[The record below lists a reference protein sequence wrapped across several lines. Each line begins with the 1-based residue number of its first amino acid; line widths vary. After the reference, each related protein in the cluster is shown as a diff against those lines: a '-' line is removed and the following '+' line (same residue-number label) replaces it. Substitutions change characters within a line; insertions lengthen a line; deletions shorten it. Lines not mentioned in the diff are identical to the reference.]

1 MIPFAIDATHGEARA
16 GRLLLPRGEV
26 ATPCFMPVGTRGAVR
41 TLDSDDLA
49 SLGAGIILGN
59 TYHLM
64 LRPGHDLIARRGG
77 LHGFIGWG
85 GSILTDSGGFQI
97 MSLNAKVSDEGVEF
111 SSVYDGSRLWMTPET
126 AVEAQ
131 NAIGSDIQMALD
143 VCPELPA
150 SPEVIREA
158 LDRTTAW
165 AKRAR
170 EAFLQSLELQSLE
183 TESSPQSETS
193 RLRKTESQIS
203 PHREGSASLSP
214 ETEIT
219 QSNAASTAHARYQFG
234 ILQGG
239 TSEELRR
246 ESALSTTEIGFDGY
260 ALGGLSVG
268 EDRSERLPAIAA
280 ACANLPEEQP
290 RYLMGVGDP
299 LSLIEAI
306 SAGVDM
312 FDCVLPTRLARHGT
326 ALTSQ
331 GRLNLKNSS
340 HAEDDTPID
349 PDFPES
355 PAASYSRA
363 YLRHLLMV
371 KEPTAAR
378 ILTLHNLAWLLHLME
393 EARRAIADGS
403 LARLHQKIVQTWQ

>member
-1 MIPFAIDATHGEARA
+1 MIPFAVDAACGEARA

-41 TLDSDDLA
+41 TLDSGDLA

-64 LRPGHDLIARRGG
+64 LRPGHEMIARRGG
-77 LHGFIGWG
+77 LHSFIGWD

-126 AVEAQ
+126 AVAAQ

-150 SPEVIREA
+150 SPAVVREA

-170 EAFLQSLELQSLE
+170 QAFLRSLE
-183 TESSPQSETS
+183 TERAPQSETGRS
-193 RLRKTESQIS
+193 RKTEPQSSPRSQ
-203 PHREGSASLSP
+203 GSSSLSY
-214 ETEIT
+214 ETETT
-219 QSNAASTAHARYQFG
+219 QSNAARGTHPRYQFG

-246 ESALSTTEIGFDGY
+246 ESALRTTEIGFDGY

-280 ACANLPEEQP
+280 ACANLPEDQP

-306 SAGVDM
+306 SAGIDM

-349 PDFPES
+349 PNFPES
-355 PAASYSRA
+355 PASSYSRA

-378 ILTLHNLAWLLHLME
+378 ILTLHNLAWLLRLME
-393 EARRAIADGS
+393 QARRAIADGS
-403 LARLHQKIVQTWQ
+403 LARLHQKIAQTWQ

>member
-1 MIPFAIDATHGEARA
+1 MIPFAVDAACGEARA

-41 TLDSDDLA
+41 TLDSGDLA

-77 LHGFIGWG
+77 LHSFIGWG

-126 AVEAQ
+126 AVAAQ

-150 SPEVIREA
+150 SPAVIREA

-170 EAFLQSLELQSLE
+170 EAFLRSLETQLLE
-183 TESSPQSETS
+183 TESAPHSETG
-193 RLRKTESQIS
+193 RLRKAESQSS
-203 PHREGSASLSP
+203 PRSQVSASLSY
-214 ETEIT
+214 ETET
-219 QSNAASTAHARYQFG
+219 MQSNTASGTHTRYQFG

-246 ESALSTTEIGFDGY
+246 ESALRTTEIGFDGY

-268 EDRSERLPAIAA
+268 EDRSERLPAMAA
-280 ACANLPEEQP
+280 ACANLPEDQP

-306 SAGVDM
+306 SAGIDM

-331 GRLNLKNSS
+331 GRLNLKNLS

-355 PAASYSRA
+355 PASSYSRA

-378 ILTLHNLAWLLHLME
+378 ILTLHNLAWLLRFME
-393 EARRAIADGS
+393 QARRAIVDKS
-403 LARLHQKIVQTWQ
+403 LARLHQKIAQTWQ

>member
-1 MIPFAIDATHGEARA
+1 MIPFAVDATCGEARA
-16 GRLLLPRGEV
+16 GRLLMPRGEV

-77 LHGFIGWG
+77 LHSFIGWD

-126 AVEAQ
+126 AVAAQ

-150 SPEVIREA
+150 SPAVVREA
-158 LDRTTAW
+158 LVRTTAW
-165 AKRAR
+165 ARRAR
-170 EAFLQSLELQSLE
+170 EAFLRSLELESTTHRETSSPGETKPKDKSE
-183 TESSPQSETS
+183 TET
-193 RLRKTESQIS
+193 
-203 PHREGSASLSP
+203 
-214 ETEIT
+214 T
-219 QSNAASTAHARYQFG
+219 QSNVSDTHPRYQFG

-246 ESALSTTEIGFDGY
+246 ESALRIVEIGFDGY

-280 ACANLPEEQP
+280 ACANLPKEQP

-299 LSLIEAI
+299 LSIIEAI
-306 SAGVDM
+306 SAGIDM

-355 PAASYSRA
+355 PASNYSRS

-378 ILTLHNLAWLLHLME
+378 ILTLHNLAWLLRLME
-393 EARRAIADGS
+393 EARRAIAEES
-403 LARLHQKIVQTWQ
+403 LVQLHQKIAQIWH

>member
-1 MIPFAIDATHGEARA
+1 MIPFAVDATCGEARA
-16 GRLLLPRGEV
+16 GRLLMPRGEV

-126 AVEAQ
+126 AVQAQ

-150 SPEVIREA
+150 SPAVIREA

-170 EAFLQSLELQSLE
+170 EAFLRSLELQSLE
-183 TESSPQSETS
+183 MESTLHREMS
-193 RLRKTESQIS
+193 RLRETEPQNS
-203 PHREGSASLSP
+203 PHSQGSASLSY
-214 ETEIT
+214 ETETT
-219 QSNAASTAHARYQFG
+219 QSNVSDTHPRYQFG

-246 ESALSTTEIGFDGY
+246 ESALRIVEIGFDGY

-280 ACANLPEEQP
+280 ACANLPKEQP

-299 LSLIEAI
+299 LSIIEAI
-306 SAGVDM
+306 SAGIDM

-355 PAASYSRA
+355 PASNYSRS

-378 ILTLHNLAWLLHLME
+378 ILTLHNLAWLLRLME
-393 EARRAIADGS
+393 EARRAIAEES
-403 LARLHQKIVQTWQ
+403 LAQLHQKIAQIWH

>member
-64 LRPGHDLIARRGG
+64 LRPGHEMIARRGG
-77 LHGFIGWG
+77 LHNFIGWD

-170 EAFLQSLELQSLE
+170 EAFLRSRELQSLE
-183 TESSPQSETS
+183 TESAPQSETS

-203 PHREGSASLSP
+203 PHAA
-214 ETEIT
+214 T
-219 QSNAASTAHARYQFG
+219 QSNAASSTHPRYQFG

-246 ESALSTTEIGFDGY
+246 ESALRTTEIGFDGY

-280 ACANLPEEQP
+280 ACANLPEDQP

-299 LSLIEAI
+299 LSIIEAI

-355 PAASYSRA
+355 PAANYSRA

-378 ILTLHNLAWLLHLME
+378 ILTLHNLAWLLRFME
-393 EARRAIADGS
+393 QARRAIADGS
-403 LARLHQKIVQTWQ
+403 LARLQQKIAQTWQ

>member
-1 MIPFAIDATHGEARA
+1 MIPFAVDATFGEARA
-16 GRLLLPRGEV
+16 GRLLLARGEV

-41 TLDSDDLA
+41 TLDSSDLA
-49 SLGAGIILGN
+49 SLGAAIILGN

-64 LRPGHDLIARRGG
+64 LRPGHELIARRGG
-77 LHGFIGWG
+77 LHRFIGWD

-97 MSLNAKVSDEGVEF
+97 MSLNAKVSDDGVEF
-111 SSVYDGSRLWMTPET
+111 SSVYDGSRFWMTPET
-126 AVEAQ
+126 AVAAQ

-170 EAFLQSLELQSLE
+170 EAFLQSLETESTLQS
-183 TESSPQSETS
+183 
-193 RLRKTESQIS
+193 KTAPSD
-203 PHREGSASLSP
+203 
-214 ETEIT
+214 
-219 QSNAASTAHARYQFG
+219 AANIAARYQFG

-246 ESALSTTEIGFDGY
+246 ESALRTTEIGFDGY

-280 ACANLPEEQP
+280 ACANLPQDQP

-331 GRLNLKNSS
+331 GRLNLKNSA
-340 HAEDDTPID
+340 HTEDDTPID

-355 PAASYSRA
+355 PASSCSRA

-378 ILTLHNLAWLLHLME
+378 ILTLHNLAWLLRLME
-393 EARRAIADGS
+393 QARQAIADGS
-403 LARLHQKIVQTWQ
+403 LAQLRQKIAQTWH

>member
-1 MIPFAIDATHGEARA
+1 MIPFAVDAACGEARA
-16 GRLLLPRGEV
+16 GRLLLPRGKV

-77 LHGFIGWG
+77 LHSFIGWG

-126 AVEAQ
+126 AVQAQ

-150 SPEVIREA
+150 SPEVVREA

-170 EAFLQSLELQSLE
+170 QAFLQSLETQSLE
-183 TESSPQSETS
+183 TQP
-193 RLRKTESQIS
+193 
-203 PHREGSASLSP
+203 P
-214 ETEIT
+214 ETETT
-219 QSNAASTAHARYQFG
+219 QSNAACGTHPRYQFG

-246 ESALSTTEIGFDGY
+246 ESALRTTEIGFDGY

-280 ACANLPEEQP
+280 ACANLPEDQP

-306 SAGVDM
+306 SAGIDM

-340 HAEDDTPID
+340 HTEDDTPID

-378 ILTLHNLAWLLHLME
+378 ILTLHNLAWLMRLME
-393 EARRAIADGS
+393 QARLAIADGS
-403 LARLHQKIVQTWQ
+403 LAQLHQEIAQTWH

>member
-1 MIPFAIDATHGEARA
+1 MIPFAVDATCGEARA

-41 TLDSDDLA
+41 TLDSNDLA
-49 SLGAGIILGN
+49 SLSAGIILGN

-64 LRPGHDLIARRGG
+64 LRPGHELIARRGG
-77 LHGFIGWG
+77 LHSFIGWG

-150 SPEVIREA
+150 SPAVVREA
-158 LDRTTAW
+158 LDRTAAW

-170 EAFLQSLELQSLE
+170 DAFLQSLESHSLE
-183 TESSPQSETS
+183 T
-193 RLRKTESQIS
+193 K
-203 PHREGSASLSP
+203 SAP
-214 ETEIT
+214 T
-219 QSNAASTAHARYQFG
+219 NAASITHPRYQFG

-246 ESALSTTEIGFDGY
+246 ESALCTTEIGFDGY

-280 ACANLPEEQP
+280 ACDNLPKEQP

-306 SAGVDM
+306 SAGIDM

-355 PAASYSRA
+355 PASNYSRS

-378 ILTLHNLAWLLHLME
+378 ILTLHNLAWLLRLME
-393 EARRAIADGS
+393 EARRAIAEES
-403 LARLHQKIVQTWQ
+403 LAQLHQKIAQIWH

>member
-1 MIPFAIDATHGEARA
+1 MIPFAVDAACGEARV

-41 TLDSDDLA
+41 TLDSSDLA

-64 LRPGHDLIARRGG
+64 LRPGHEMIARRGG
-77 LHGFIGWG
+77 LHRFIDWD

-97 MSLNAKVSDEGVEF
+97 MSLNAKVSDDGVEF

-126 AVEAQ
+126 AVAAQ

-150 SPEVIREA
+150 SPEVVREA

-165 AKRAR
+165 ARRAR
-170 EAFLQSLELQSLE
+170 EAFLQSLE
-183 TESSPQSETS
+183 TS
-193 RLRKTESQIS
+193 
-203 PHREGSASLSP
+203 
-214 ETEIT
+214 
-219 QSNAASTAHARYQFG
+219 RYQFG

-239 TSEELRR
+239 TSEQLRL
-246 ESALSTTEIGFDGY
+246 ESALRTTEIGFDGY

-280 ACANLPEEQP
+280 ACANLPQDQP

-331 GRLNLKNSS
+331 GRLNLKNSA

-355 PAASYSRA
+355 PASNWSRA

-378 ILTLHNLAWLLHLME
+378 IITLHNLAWLLRLME
-393 EARRAIADGS
+393 QARQAIANNS
-403 LARLHQKIVQTWQ
+403 LAQLHQKIVQTWH

>member
-16 GRLLLPRGEV
+16 GRLLLSRGEV

-41 TLDSDDLA
+41 TLDSEDLA

-64 LRPGHDLIARRGG
+64 LRPGHELIARRGG
-77 LHGFIGWG
+77 LHGFIGWDR
-85 GSILTDSGGFQI
+85 SILTDSGGFQI

-170 EAFLQSLELQSLE
+170 EAFLRSLELQSHE
-183 TESSPQSETS
+183 TESTPQSETS

-203 PHREGSASLSP
+203 PQA
-214 ETEIT
+214 TT
-219 QSNAASTAHARYQFG
+219 QSNAASSTHPRYQFG

-246 ESALSTTEIGFDGY
+246 ESALHTTEIGFDGY

-268 EDRSERLPAIAA
+268 EDRSERLPAIAS
-280 ACANLPEEQP
+280 ACANLPKEQP

-326 ALTSQ
+326 ALTLQ

-349 PDFPES
+349 ADFPES

-378 ILTLHNLAWLLHLME
+378 ILTLHNLAWLLRFME

-403 LARLHQKIVQTWQ
+403 LARLHQKIAQTWQ

>member
-1 MIPFAIDATHGEARA
+1 MIPFSVDAACGEARA
-16 GRLLLPRGEV
+16 GRLLMPRGEV

-41 TLDSDDLA
+41 TLDSDELA

-77 LHGFIGWG
+77 LHSFIGWS

-150 SPEVIREA
+150 SPAVVREA

-170 EAFLQSLELQSLE
+170 EAFLQSLESQPLE
-183 TESSPQSETS
+183 TE
-193 RLRKTESQIS
+193 
-203 PHREGSASLSP
+203 
-214 ETEIT
+214 
-219 QSNAASTAHARYQFG
+219 TAHPRYQFG

-246 ESALSTTEIGFDGY
+246 ESALRTTEIGFDGY

-280 ACANLPEEQP
+280 ACANLPEDQP

-299 LSLIEAI
+299 LSLVEAI

-340 HAEDDTPID
+340 HAEDDTPVD

-355 PAASYSRA
+355 PAANYSRA

-378 ILTLHNLAWLLHLME
+378 IITLHNLAWLLRFME
-393 EARRAIADGS
+393 QARRAIADGS
-403 LARLHQKIVQTWQ
+403 LARLHQEIAQAWH

>member
-1 MIPFAIDATHGEARA
+1 MIPFAVDATCGDARA
-16 GRLLLPRGEV
+16 GRLLLARGEV

-41 TLDSDDLA
+41 TLDSSDLA

-77 LHGFIGWG
+77 LHRFIGWD

-97 MSLNAKVSDEGVEF
+97 MSLNAKVSDDGVEF

-126 AVEAQ
+126 AVAAQ

-170 EAFLQSLELQSLE
+170 EAFLQSLETDSTLQS
-183 TESSPQSETS
+183 
-193 RLRKTESQIS
+193 KTAPSD
-203 PHREGSASLSP
+203 
-214 ETEIT
+214 
-219 QSNAASTAHARYQFG
+219 AANIPARYQFG

-239 TSEELRR
+239 TSEDLRR
-246 ESALSTTEIGFDGY
+246 ESALRTTEIGFDGY

-280 ACANLPEEQP
+280 ACANLPREQP

-355 PAASYSRA
+355 PASSCSRA

-378 ILTLHNLAWLLHLME
+378 ILTLHNLAWLLRLME
-393 EARRAIADGS
+393 QSRQAIADGS
-403 LARLHQKIVQTWQ
+403 LAQLHQKISQTWH

>member
-1 MIPFAIDATHGEARA
+1 MTQITIDATFGEARA

-41 TLDSDDLA
+41 TLTSDDLA

-64 LRPGHDLIARRGG
+64 LRPGHELIARRGG
-77 LHGFIGWG
+77 LHRYIGWD

-97 MSLNAKVSDEGVEF
+97 MSLNAKVSEEGVEF
-111 SSVYDGSRLWMTPET
+111 VSVYDGSRLWMTPET
-126 AVEAQ
+126 AVAAQ

-143 VCPELPA
+143 VCPKLPA
-150 SPEVIREA
+150 SPEITKEA
-158 LDRTTAW
+158 LERTTEW

-170 EAFLQSLELQSLE
+170 EAFQR
-183 TESSPQSETS
+183 SPESETS
-193 RLRKTESQIS
+193 S
-203 PHREGSASLSP
+203 
-214 ETEIT
+214 
-219 QSNAASTAHARYQFG
+219 QFG

-239 TSEELRR
+239 TSEALRR
-246 ESALSTTEIGFDGY
+246 ESALCTTEIGFDGY

-268 EDRSERLPAIAA
+268 EDRSERLPAIAT
-280 ACANLPEEQP
+280 ACANLPQNQP

-299 LSLIEAI
+299 LSIIEAI

-340 HAEDDTPID
+340 YAEDDTEID
-349 PDFPES
+349 PEFPES
-355 PAASYSRA
+355 PASKWSRA

-393 EARRAIADGS
+393 QSRQAIANGS
-403 LARLHQKIVQTWQ
+403 LDELQQKIAQVWQ

>member
-1 MIPFAIDATHGEARA
+1 MIPFAVDAACGEARA
-16 GRLLLPRGEV
+16 GRLLMPRGEV

-77 LHGFIGWG
+77 LHSFIGWD

-126 AVEAQ
+126 AVAAQ

-150 SPEVIREA
+150 SPAVIREA

-165 AKRAR
+165 ARRAR
-170 EAFLQSLELQSLE
+170 DAFLRSLELQSLE
-183 TESSPQSETS
+183 TESAPQSETG
-193 RLRKTESQIS
+193 RPRETEPQNS
-203 PHREGSASLSP
+203 PHSQGSASLSY
-214 ETEIT
+214 ETETT
-219 QSNAASTAHARYQFG
+219 QSNAASDTHPRYQFG

-239 TSEELRR
+239 TSEELRQ
-246 ESALSTTEIGFDGY
+246 ESALRTTEIGFDGY

-280 ACANLPEEQP
+280 ACANLPEDQP

-306 SAGVDM
+306 SAGIDM

-355 PAASYSRA
+355 PAAGYSRA

-378 ILTLHNLAWLLHLME
+378 ILTLHNLAWLLRLME
-393 EARRAIADGS
+393 QARRAIADGS
-403 LARLHQKIVQTWQ
+403 LARLHQKIAKSWH

>member
-1 MIPFAIDATHGEARA
+1 MIPFAVDAACGEARA

-64 LRPGHDLIARRGG
+64 LRPGHEVIARRGG
-77 LHGFIGWG
+77 LHRFIGWD

-111 SSVYDGSRLWMTPET
+111 SSVYDGSLLWITPET

-150 SPEVIREA
+150 SPTVVREA

-170 EAFLQSLELQSLE
+170 EAFLQSLE
-183 TESSPQSETS
+183 TESAPQSETG
-193 RLRKTESQIS
+193 RLRETESQSS
-203 PHREGSASLSP
+203 PRREGSASLSY
-214 ETEIT
+214 ETETT
-219 QSNAASTAHARYQFG
+219 QSSAASITPARYQFG

-246 ESALSTTEIGFDGY
+246 ESALRTTEIGFDGY

-280 ACANLPEEQP
+280 ACANLPEDQP

-299 LSLIEAI
+299 LSLVEAI

-378 ILTLHNLAWLLHLME
+378 ILTLHNLAWLLRLME
-393 EARRAIADGS
+393 QTRRAIADGS
-403 LARLHQKIVQTWQ
+403 LARLHQEIAQTWH

>member
-41 TLDSDDLA
+41 TLDSEDLA
-49 SLGAGIILGN
+49 SLEAGIILGN

-64 LRPGHDLIARRGG
+64 LRPGHELVARRGG
-77 LHGFIGWG
+77 LHRFIGWD

-150 SPEVIREA
+150 SPEVVREA
-158 LDRTTAW
+158 LYRTTAW
-165 AKRAR
+165 AGRAR
-170 EAFLQSLELQSLE
+170 EAFLRSLE
-183 TESSPQSETS
+183 TESTFQRETGSQSET
-193 RLRKTESQIS
+193 KTKVVLDKEDTDSKK
-203 PHREGSASLSP
+203 SATPS
-214 ETEIT
+214 
-219 QSNAASTAHARYQFG
+219 STAPDRYQFG

-246 ESALSTTEIGFDGY
+246 ESALRTTEIGFDGY

-268 EDRSERLPAIAA
+268 EDRSERLPAIAV
-280 ACANLPEEQP
+280 ACANLPKEQP

-355 PAASYSRA
+355 PASNYSRS

-378 ILTLHNLAWLLHLME
+378 ILTLHNLAWLLRLME
-393 EARRAIADGS
+393 QARQAIANGS
-403 LARLHQKIVQTWQ
+403 LARLHQTIAQTWQ

>member
-1 MIPFAIDATHGEARA
+1 MISFAVDAACGEARA

-64 LRPGHDLIARRGG
+64 LRPGHELIARRGG
-77 LHGFIGWG
+77 LHSFIGWG

-126 AVEAQ
+126 AVAAQ

-150 SPEVIREA
+150 SPAVVREA
-158 LDRTTAW
+158 LDRTTVW

-170 EAFLQSLELQSLE
+170 QAFLQSLETQPLE
-183 TESSPQSETS
+183 TET
-193 RLRKTESQIS
+193 
-203 PHREGSASLSP
+203 
-214 ETEIT
+214 T
-219 QSNAASTAHARYQFG
+219 QSNAASGTHPRYQFG

-246 ESALSTTEIGFDGY
+246 ESALRTTEIGFDGY

-268 EDRSERLPAIAA
+268 EDRSERIPAIAA
-280 ACANLPEEQP
+280 ACANLPEDQP

-306 SAGVDM
+306 SAGIDM

-349 PDFPES
+349 PNFPES

-378 ILTLHNLAWLLHLME
+378 ILTLHNLAWLLRLME
-393 EARRAIADGS
+393 QARRAIADGS
-403 LARLHQKIVQTWQ
+403 LARLHQEIAQTWH

>member
-1 MIPFAIDATHGEARA
+1 MIPFAVDAACGEARA
-16 GRLLLPRGEV
+16 GRLLMPRGEV

-64 LRPGHDLIARRGG
+64 LRPGHELIARRGG
-77 LHGFIGWG
+77 LHGFIGWD

-126 AVEAQ
+126 AVAAQ

-150 SPEVIREA
+150 SPAVVREA

-170 EAFLQSLELQSLE
+170 QAFLQSSELQ
-183 TESSPQSETS
+183 P
-193 RLRKTESQIS
+193 
-203 PHREGSASLSP
+203 P
-214 ETEIT
+214 ETET
-219 QSNAASTAHARYQFG
+219 MQSNTASSTHTRYQFG

-246 ESALSTTEIGFDGY
+246 ESALRTTEIGFDGY

-268 EDRSERLPAIAA
+268 EDRSERLPAMAA
-280 ACANLPEEQP
+280 ACANLPEDQP

-306 SAGVDM
+306 SAGIDM

-331 GRLNLKNSS
+331 GRLNLKNLS

-378 ILTLHNLAWLLHLME
+378 ILTLHNLAWLLRLME
-393 EARRAIADGS
+393 QARQAIADGS
-403 LARLHQKIVQTWQ
+403 LARLHQKIAQTWQ

>member
-1 MIPFAIDATHGEARA
+1 MIPFAVDATFGEARA

-41 TLDSDDLA
+41 TLDSKDLA

-64 LRPGHDLIARRGG
+64 LRPGHELIARRGG
-77 LHGFIGWG
+77 LHDFIGWG

-126 AVEAQ
+126 AVAAQ

-150 SPEVIREA
+150 SPAVVREA
-158 LDRTTAW
+158 LDRTADW

-170 EAFLQSLELQSLE
+170 EAFLRSLDIETAENSAIELQISE
-183 TESSPQSETS
+183 TEAQSV
-193 RLRKTESQIS
+193 
-203 PHREGSASLSP
+203 
-214 ETEIT
+214 
-219 QSNAASTAHARYQFG
+219 TAPIRYQFG

-246 ESALSTTEIGFDGY
+246 ESALRTTEIGFDGY

-280 ACANLPEEQP
+280 ACANLPKDQP

-299 LSLIEAI
+299 LSLIDAI

-331 GRLNLKNSS
+331 GRLNLKNSA

-355 PAASYSRA
+355 PASSYSRA

-378 ILTLHNLAWLLHLME
+378 ILTLHNLAWLQRLME
-393 EARRAIADGS
+393 QARQAIADGS
-403 LARLHQKIVQTWQ
+403 LAQLHQKISQTWH

>member
-1 MIPFAIDATHGEARA
+1 MIPFAVDAACGEARA
-16 GRLLLPRGEV
+16 GRLLMPRGEV

-64 LRPGHDLIARRGG
+64 LRPGHELIARRGG
-77 LHGFIGWG
+77 LHSFIGWG

-126 AVEAQ
+126 AVQAQ

-150 SPEVIREA
+150 SPAIVREA

-170 EAFLQSLELQSLE
+170 EAFLQSLESQPLE
-183 TESSPQSETS
+183 TE
-193 RLRKTESQIS
+193 
-203 PHREGSASLSP
+203 
-214 ETEIT
+214 
-219 QSNAASTAHARYQFG
+219 TAHPRYQFG

-246 ESALSTTEIGFDGY
+246 ESALRTTEIGFDGY

-280 ACANLPEEQP
+280 ACANLPEDQP

-299 LSLIEAI
+299 LSLVEAI

-340 HAEDDTPID
+340 HAEDDTSID

-378 ILTLHNLAWLLHLME
+378 ILTLHNLAWLMRLME
-393 EARRAIADGS
+393 QARLAIADGS
-403 LARLHQKIVQTWQ
+403 LARLHQKISQTWH

>member
-1 MIPFAIDATHGEARA
+1 MIPFAVDATFGEARA

-41 TLDSDDLA
+41 TLDSSDLA

-64 LRPGHDLIARRGG
+64 LRPGHELIARRGG
-77 LHGFIGWG
+77 LHRFTGWG

-126 AVEAQ
+126 AVTAQ
-131 NAIGSDIQMALD
+131 NAIGSDIQMSLD

-150 SPEVIREA
+150 SPAVVREA
-158 LDRTTAW
+158 LDRTADW

-170 EAFLQSLELQSLE
+170 EAFLRSLE
-183 TESSPQSETS
+183 TEATENRAAEPQTSETAAQS
-193 RLRKTESQIS
+193 
-203 PHREGSASLSP
+203 
-214 ETEIT
+214 IT
-219 QSNAASTAHARYQFG
+219 APIRYQFG

-246 ESALSTTEIGFDGY
+246 ESALRTTEIGFDGY

-280 ACANLPEEQP
+280 ACANLPKDQP

-355 PAASYSRA
+355 PASSYSRA

-378 ILTLHNLAWLLHLME
+378 ILTLHNLAWLQRLME
-393 EARRAIADGS
+393 QARQAIASNS
-403 LARLHQKIVQTWQ
+403 LAQLHQKIAQTWH

>member
-1 MIPFAIDATHGEARA
+1 MIPFAVDAACGEARA
-16 GRLLLPRGEV
+16 GRLLMPRGEV

-41 TLDSDDLA
+41 TLGSDDLT

-77 LHGFIGWG
+77 LHSFIGWS

-143 VCPELPA
+143 VCPELPT
-150 SPEVIREA
+150 SPAVVREA

-170 EAFLQSLELQSLE
+170 EAFLQSLE
-183 TESSPQSETS
+183 TESAPQSETG
-193 RLRKTESQIS
+193 RPRITESQSS
-203 PHREGSASLSP
+203 PHREDTSSLNY
-214 ETEIT
+214 ETETT
-219 QSNAASTAHARYQFG
+219 QSNALGITHPRYQFG

-246 ESALSTTEIGFDGY
+246 ESALRTTEIGFDGY

-280 ACANLPEEQP
+280 ACANLPEDQP

-306 SAGVDM
+306 SAGIDM

-340 HAEDDTPID
+340 HAEDDTSID
-349 PDFPES
+349 PDFSES
-355 PAASYSRA
+355 PAAGYSRA

-378 ILTLHNLAWLLHLME
+378 ILTLHNLAWLLRFME
-393 EARRAIADGS
+393 QARLAIADGS
-403 LARLHQKIVQTWQ
+403 LARLHQKISQAWH

>member
-1 MIPFAIDATHGEARA
+1 MIPFAVDAACGEARA

-64 LRPGHDLIARRGG
+64 LRPGHELIARRGG
-77 LHGFIGWG
+77 LHSFIGWG

-111 SSVYDGSRLWMTPET
+111 SSVYDGSRLWITPET
-126 AVEAQ
+126 AVAAQ

-150 SPEVIREA
+150 SPEVVREA

-165 AKRAR
+165 ARRAR
-170 EAFLQSLELQSLE
+170 QAFLQSLETQSLE
-183 TESSPQSETS
+183 
-193 RLRKTESQIS
+193 SQ
-203 PHREGSASLSP
+203 PP
-214 ETEIT
+214 ETETT
-219 QSNAASTAHARYQFG
+219 QSNAACGTHPRYQFG

-246 ESALSTTEIGFDGY
+246 ESALRTTEIGFDGY

-280 ACANLPEEQP
+280 ACANLPEDQP

-306 SAGVDM
+306 SAGIDM

-378 ILTLHNLAWLLHLME
+378 ILTLHNLAWLMRLME
-393 EARRAIADGS
+393 QARLAIADGS
-403 LARLHQKIVQTWQ
+403 LAQLHQEIAQTWH

>member
-41 TLDSDDLA
+41 TLDSEDLA

-64 LRPGHDLIARRGG
+64 LRPGHEMIARRGG
-77 LHGFIGWG
+77 LHNFIGWG

-111 SSVYDGSRLWMTPET
+111 SSVYDGSRLWMTPEK

-131 NAIGSDIQMALD
+131 NAIGGDIQMALD

-150 SPEVIREA
+150 SPEVIRET

-165 AKRAR
+165 AKRAK
-170 EAFLQSLELQSLE
+170 EAFLQS
-183 TESSPQSETS
+183 
-193 RLRKTESQIS
+193 
-203 PHREGSASLSP
+203 
-214 ETEIT
+214 
-219 QSNAASTAHARYQFG
+219 NAASSTHPRYQFG

-246 ESALSTTEIGFDGY
+246 ESALRTTEIGFDGY

-280 ACANLPEEQP
+280 ACANLPKEQP

-340 HAEDDTPID
+340 HAEDDSPID

-355 PAASYSRA
+355 PASSYSRA

-378 ILTLHNLAWLLHLME
+378 ILTLHNLAWLLRLME
-393 EARRAIADGS
+393 QARRAIADGS
-403 LARLHQKIVQTWQ
+403 LARLHQKIAQTWQ

>member
-1 MIPFAIDATHGEARA
+1 MIPFAVDATCGEARA

-41 TLDSDDLA
+41 TLDSNDLA
-49 SLGAGIILGN
+49 SLSAGIILGN

-64 LRPGHDLIARRGG
+64 LRPGHELIARRGG
-77 LHGFIGWG
+77 LHSFIGWS

-111 SSVYDGSRLWMTPET
+111 SSVYDGSRLWMMPET

-150 SPEVIREA
+150 SPAIVREA

-170 EAFLQSLELQSLE
+170 EAFLQSLESQPLE
-183 TESSPQSETS
+183 TE
-193 RLRKTESQIS
+193 
-203 PHREGSASLSP
+203 
-214 ETEIT
+214 
-219 QSNAASTAHARYQFG
+219 TAHLRYQFG

-246 ESALSTTEIGFDGY
+246 ESALRTTEIGFDGY

-280 ACANLPEEQP
+280 ACANLPEDQP

-299 LSLIEAI
+299 LSLVEAI

-340 HAEDDTPID
+340 HAEDDTSID

-355 PAASYSRA
+355 PASGYSRA

-378 ILTLHNLAWLLHLME
+378 ILTLHNLAWLMRLMKQ
-393 EARRAIADGS
+393 ARLAIADGS
-403 LARLHQKIVQTWQ
+403 LARLHQKISQAWH

>member
-1 MIPFAIDATHGEARA
+1 MIPFALDATFGEARA
-16 GRLLLPRGEV
+16 GLLLLPRGEV

-41 TLDSDDLA
+41 TLDSSDLA
-49 SLGAGIILGN
+49 SLEAGIILGN

-64 LRPGHDLIARRGG
+64 LRPGHELIARRGG
-77 LHGFIGWG
+77 LHDFIGWD

-126 AVEAQ
+126 AVAAQ

-150 SPEVIREA
+150 SPAVVREA
-158 LDRTTAW
+158 LDRTSDW

-170 EAFLQSLELQSLE
+170 EAFLRSLE
-183 TESSPQSETS
+183 TEATETAA
-193 RLRKTESQIS
+193 QN
-203 PHREGSASLSP
+203 
-214 ETEIT
+214 IT
-219 QSNAASTAHARYQFG
+219 APIRYQFG

-246 ESALSTTEIGFDGY
+246 ESALLTTEIGFDGY

-268 EDRSERLPAIAA
+268 EDRSERLPAIVA
-280 ACANLPEEQP
+280 ACANLPQDQP

-299 LSLIEAI
+299 LSLIDAI

-355 PAASYSRA
+355 PASSYSRA

-378 ILTLHNLAWLLHLME
+378 ILTLHNLAWLQRLME
-393 EARRAIADGS
+393 QARQAIADGS
-403 LARLHQKIVQTWQ
+403 LAQLHQKIAQTWH